1 MEQLTEQLTMEKA
14 DSWALSGKLR
24 VQNEI
29 ACILF
34 LESLNIG
41 KILMTPDQITF
52 IVEMW
57 NGVGSPKS
65 GITSASYFL
74 SEMRISN

>member
-52 IVEMW
+52 IVEM
-57 NGVGSPKS
+57 
-65 GITSASYFL
+65 
-74 SEMRISN
+74 